1 MTDFAVSSRL
11 GRSVQTVS
19 CTSPELRGARGAQQG
34 QEVIVGWENPLLG
47 CRSTSGEPARGCEK
61 VASDPF

>member
-1 MTDFAVSSRL
+1 M
-11 GRSVQTVS
+11 S